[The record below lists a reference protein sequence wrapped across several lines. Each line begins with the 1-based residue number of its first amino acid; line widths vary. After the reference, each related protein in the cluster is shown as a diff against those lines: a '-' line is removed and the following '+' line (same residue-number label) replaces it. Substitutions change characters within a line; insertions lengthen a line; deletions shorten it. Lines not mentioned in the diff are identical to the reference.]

1 MTSSQHPTTR
11 VVSVADI
18 HAALI
23 EGREIALL
31 DVREEGP
38 FSRGHPLFAVPLPLS
53 RIELDVL
60 DLVPRLDAPIVLYD
74 DGEGLVARAAHKL
87 ASLGYSNVARLDGG
101 LDGWRRAGG
110 EVFIDVNVPSKAF
123 GELVE
128 SQRHTPSLPAAEVE
142 RLIKDQ
148 ADIVVLDSRRFEEYR
163 TMSIP
168 TGTSVP
174 GGELVLRLQ
183 DVAPRPETTVIVNCA
198 GRTRSIIGTQSL
210 INAGVPNKVYALR
223 NGTIGWTLAGLQV
236 ERGAD
241 KRFPK
246 LSETAREVARERAQ
260 ALADRVGV
268 RTIDRDTLARSR
280 SQRDVT
286 LYLLDVRTPEEFE
299 AGHLAGFRSAPG
311 GQLVQATDEWVGVR
325 HARLVLADDDGVRAT
340 LAASWL
346 IQMGWRDVHVLQGP
360 IAGDLETG
368 PRPPRR
374 PPLPDAAITAITP
387 AELAAELDSAIVI
400 DLAPSPRH
408 AAGHIPGAWF
418 AVRAQLAEALHR
430 LRPEGRLVLTS
441 WDGALAHYAA
451 AELLALT
458 DRLAVLLA
466 GGTQA
471 WEAAGLPLESGIA
484 RAAVDVDD
492 VYKRPYEGTDNAA
505 AAMQAYLDWEFG
517 LVEQL
522 ARDGTHG
529 FRVL

>member
-1 MTSSQHPTTR
+1 MTRNVT
-11 VVSVADI
+11 VAEI
-18 HAALI
+18 RASLI
-23 EGREIALL
+23 DGHEIALL

-60 DLVPRLDAPIVLYD
+60 DLVPRFDAPIVLYD
-74 DGEGLVARAAHKL
+74 GGEALVERAAAKL
-87 ASLGYSNVARLDGG
+87 RSFGYTNIGQLEGG
-101 LDGWRRAGG
+101 LDGWQRAGG
-110 EVFIDVNVPSKAF
+110 ELFIDVNVPSKAF

-128 SQRHTPSLPAAEVE
+128 ATRHTPSLPATEVK
-142 RLIKDQ
+142 RLIAEQ
-148 ADIVVLDSRRFEEYR
+148 ADIVVLDSRRFEEFR

-183 DVAPRPETTVIVNCA
+183 DVAPRPDTTVIVNCA

-210 INAGVPNKVYALR
+210 INAGIPNKVFALR
-223 NGTIGWTLAGLQV
+223 NGTIGWTLAGLQLDHGA
-236 ERGAD
+236 ER
-241 KRFPK
+241 RFPA
-246 LSETAREVARERAQ
+246 LSGEASAVARQRAQ
-260 ALADRVGV
+260 VLAERVGV
-268 RTIDRDTLARSR
+268 RTVDWDTLAEWRR
-280 SQRDVT
+280 LDEFT
-286 LYLLDVRTPEEFE
+286 FYLLDVRTPDEFN

-346 IQMGWRDVHVLQGP
+346 IQMGWREVYVLQGP
-360 IAGDLETG
+360 AEGDLETG
-368 PRPPRR
+368 PRLPRR
-374 PPLPDAAITAITP
+374 PAFPAKAIATITP
-387 AELAAELDSAIVI
+387 QALASELDARTVI

-408 AAGHIPGAWF
+408 TAGHIPGAWF
-418 AVRAQLAEALHR
+418 AVRARLAEALQR
-430 LRPEGRLVLTS
+430 LPDDRSLVLTS

-451 AELLALT
+451 AELVELT
-458 DRLAVLLA
+458 RRSVALLA

-471 WEAAGLPLESGIA
+471 WEAAGLPLERGIA
-484 RAAVDVDD
+484 RAAHEVDD
-492 VYKRPYEGTDNAA
+492 VYKRPYEGTDNASV
-505 AAMQAYLDWEFG
+505 AMQAYLDWEFG

>member
-1 MTSSQHPTTR
+1 MTHN
-11 VVSVADI
+11 VSVADI
-18 HAALI
+18 RSALI

-60 DLVPRLDAPIVLYD
+60 DLVPRFGAPIVLYD
-74 DGEGLVARAAHKL
+74 NGEGLVERAAAKL
-87 ASLGYSNVARLDGG
+87 RELGYSNVAQLEGG
-101 LDGWRRAGG
+101 LAGWRRAGG

-128 SQRHTPSLPAAEVE
+128 ATRHTPSLPAAEVE
-142 RLIKDQ
+142 KLIASD
-148 ADIVVLDSRRFEEYR
+148 ADVVVLDSRRFEEYR

-168 TGTSVP
+168 SGTSVP

-183 DVAPRPETTVIVNCA
+183 DLAPRPETTVIVNCA

-210 INAGVPNKVYALR
+210 INAGIPNKVFALR
-223 NGTIGWTLAGLQV
+223 NGTIGWTLAGLQLD
-236 ERGAD
+236 RGAAR
-241 KRFPK
+241 RFPE
-246 LSETAREVARERAQ
+246 LSDQARDVARARADD
-260 ALADRVGV
+260 LAARVGV
-268 RTIDRDTLARSR
+268 RFIDKATLDSWRR
-280 SQRDVT
+280 ETDRT

-299 AGHLAGFRSAPG
+299 AGHLPGFRSAPG

-325 HARLVLADDDGVRAT
+325 HARLVLVDDDGVRAT

-346 IQMGWRDVHVLQGP
+346 IQMGWRDVHVLQTP
-360 IAGDLETG
+360 IGGDVETG

-374 PPLPDAAITAITP
+374 PPTPQTAAASITP
-387 AELAAELDSAIVI
+387 EQLAASLAQWTVV

-418 AVRAQLAEALHR
+418 AVRARLAEALSR
-430 LRPEGRLVLTS
+430 LPDDRPLVLTS
-441 WDGALAHYAA
+441 WDGALPRYTAP
-451 AELLALT
+451 ELEGLT
-458 DRLAVLLA
+458 RHVVAVLA

-471 WEAAGLPLESGIA
+471 WDGAGLPLESGIPRPA
-484 RAAVDVDD
+484 HDVDD
-492 VYKRPYEGTDNAA
+492 VYKRPYEGTDNAE

-522 ARDGTHG
+522 RRDGTHG

>member
-1 MTSSQHPTTR
+1 MTRNVT
-11 VVSVADI
+11 VAEI
-18 HAALI
+18 RAALI
-23 EGREIALL
+23 DGREVALL

-53 RIELDVL
+53 RIELDIL
-60 DLVPRLDAPIVLYD
+60 DLVPRFDAPIVLYD
-74 DGEGLVARAAHKL
+74 DGEGLVERAAARL
-87 ASLGYSNVARLDGG
+87 RSLGYTNVGQLDGG

-110 EVFIDVNVPSKAF
+110 ELFNDVNVPSKAF

-128 SQRHTPSLPAAEVE
+128 ATRHTPSLPAAEVE
-142 RLIKDQ
+142 RLIAEQ

-183 DVAPRPETTVIVNCA
+183 DVAPRADTTVIVNCA

-210 INAGVPNKVYALR
+210 INAGVPNKVFALR
-223 NGTIGWTLAGLQV
+223 NGTIGWTLAGLQLDHGA
-236 ERGAD
+236 ER
-241 KRFPK
+241 RFPE
-246 LSETAREVARERAQ
+246 LSGEARSVARQRAQ
-260 ALADRVGV
+260 ALAKRVGV
-268 RTIDRDTLARSR
+268 RTVDWETLAGWRE
-280 SQRDVT
+280 QNEFT
-286 LYLLDVRTPEEFE
+286 LYLLDVRTPEEFN
-299 AGHLAGFRSAPG
+299 AGHLTGFRSAPG

-346 IQMGWRDVHVLQGP
+346 IQMGWREVYVLQGS
-360 IAGDLETG
+360 AEGLETG
-368 PRPPRR
+368 TRPPRR
-374 PPLPDAAITAITP
+374 PAFPSVQIATIAPQALAS
-387 AELAAELDSAIVI
+387 ELHAFTVV

-408 AAGHIPGAWF
+408 TAGHIPGAWF
-418 AVRAQLAEALHR
+418 AARARLAEALQR
-430 LRPEGRLVLTS
+430 LPDERSLVLTS
-441 WDGALAHYAA
+441 WDGVLAQYAA
-451 AELLALT
+451 AELVELT
-458 DRLAVLLA
+458 DRPVALLA

-471 WEAAGLPLESGIA
+471 WEAAGLPLEQGVA
-484 RAAVDVDD
+484 RAAHDIDD
-492 VYKRPYEGTDNAA
+492 VYKRPYEGTDNAT

>member
-1 MTSSQHPTTR
+1 MTRR
-11 VVSVADI
+11 VSFAEVR
-18 HAALI
+18 AALI

-38 FSRGHPLFAVPLPLS
+38 FSRGHPLFGVPLPLG

-60 DLVPRLDAPIVLYD
+60 DLVPRRDAPIVLYD
-74 DGEGLVARAAHKL
+74 DGEGLVARAAAKL
-87 ASLGYSNVARLDGG
+87 AELGYSNVAELEGG

-110 EVFIDVNVPSKAF
+110 ELFIDVNVPSKAF

-128 SQRHTPSLPAAEVE
+128 STRHTPSLPAAEVE
-142 RLIKDQ
+142 RLIARN
-148 ADIVVLDSRRFEEYR
+148 ADVVVLDSRRFEEYR

-174 GGELVLRLQ
+174 GGELVLRVQ
-183 DVAPRPETTVIVNCA
+183 DLAPRPETTVIVNCA

-210 INAGVPNKVYALR
+210 INAGIPNKVFALR
-223 NGTIGWTLAGLQV
+223 NGTIGWTLAGLQLDHGA
-236 ERGAD
+236 ER
-241 KRFPK
+241 RFPD
-246 LSETAREVARERAQ
+246 LSDEAQRLARQRAQ
-260 ALADRVGV
+260 VLAQRVGLQ
-268 RTIDRDTLARSR
+268 TIDRVTLDRWR
-280 SQRDVT
+280 DRRDVT
-286 LYLLDVRTPEEFE
+286 VYLLDVRTPEEFA
-299 AGHLAGFRSAPG
+299 AGHLPGFRSAPG

-325 HARLVLADDDGVRAT
+325 HAHLVLFDDDGVRAT

-346 IQMGWRDVHVLQGP
+346 IQMGWRNVYVLPGP
-360 IAGDLETG
+360 FEGELETG
-368 PRPPRR
+368 ARLPRR
-374 PPLPDAAITAITP
+374 PPLPNHGLPTLTP
-387 AELAAELDSAIVI
+387 QALAAELAQWTVI

-418 AVRAQLAEALHR
+418 AARARLAEALSV
-430 LRPEGRLVLTS
+430 LPGEGQLALTS
-441 WDGALAHYAA
+441 WDGVLAQFTAG
-451 AELLALT
+451 ELRALT
-458 DRLAVLLA
+458 DRPIALLG

-471 WEAAGLPLESGIA
+471 WEAAGPPLERGITH
-484 RAAVDVDD
+484 AAHTVDD

-517 LVEQL
+517 LVDQL

>member
-1 MTSSQHPTTR
+1 MTYKVT
-11 VVSVADI
+11 VAEI
-18 HAALI
+18 RAALI
-23 EGREIALL
+23 DGCEVALL

-38 FSRGHPLFAVPLPLS
+38 FSRAHPLFAVPLPLS
-53 RIELDVL
+53 RIELDIL
-60 DLVPRLDAPIVLYD
+60 DLVPRFDAPIVLYD
-74 DGEGLVARAAHKL
+74 DGEGLVERAAARL
-87 ASLGYSNVARLDGG
+87 RSLGYTNVGQLDGG

-110 EVFIDVNVPSKAF
+110 ELFIDVNVPSKAF

-128 SQRHTPSLPAAEVE
+128 ATRHTPSLPAAEVD
-142 RLIKDQ
+142 RLIAEQ
-148 ADIVVLDSRRFEEYR
+148 ADVVVLDSRRFEEYR

-168 TGTSVP
+168 TGTNVP

-183 DVAPRPETTVIVNCA
+183 DIAPRADTTVIVNCA

-210 INAGVPNKVYALR
+210 INAGIPNKVFALR
-223 NGTIGWTLAGLQV
+223 NGTIGWTLAGLQLV
-236 ERGAD
+236 HGAER
-241 KRFPK
+241 RFPE
-246 LSETAREVARERAQ
+246 LSGEARAVARQRAQ
-260 ALADRVGV
+260 ALAERVGV
-268 RTIDRDTLARSR
+268 RSVDWDTLARWR
-280 SQRDVT
+280 QQNEFT
-286 LYLLDVRTPEEFE
+286 LYLLDVRTPEEFD
-299 AGHLAGFRSAPG
+299 AGHLDGFRSAPG

-325 HARLVLADDDGVRAT
+325 HARLVLADNDGVRAT

-346 IQMGWRDVHVLQGP
+346 IQMGWHEVYVLQGS
-360 IAGDLETG
+360 AEGLETG

-374 PPLPDAAITAITP
+374 PPFPAKAIATITP
-387 AELAAELDSAIVI
+387 QALASELDVLTVI

-418 AVRAQLAEALHR
+418 ATRARLAEALQR
-430 LRPEGRLVLTS
+430 LPDERSLVLTS
-441 WDGALAHYAA
+441 WDGVLAQYAA
-451 AELLALT
+451 AELVELT
-458 DRLAVLLA
+458 DRPVALLA

-471 WEAAGLPLESGIA
+471 WVAAGLPLERGIA
-484 RAAVDVDD
+484 RAAHEVDD